1 MPELP
6 EVEITRLS
14 LAPGITGA
22 RVLGARLGKA
32 LRWPLGVELD
42 QLRGATVGAPAR
54 RGKYLWLP
62 LMGGTAAQAS
72 SAAPV
77 AGPPAVEAACHG
89 HAEERD
95 VPGLLIHLGMS
106 GALRFGHELGTP
118 GPHDHFELATDR
130 GLLRLTDPRRFG
142 AVVWSADLALQPAS
156 RLLASLGVEPLGPAF
171 SASVL
176 HAGLAGRRVSIKQA
190 LLAGDVVVGVGNIYC
205 SEALFE
211 ARIDPRTPAHRV
223 GAQRCARLV
232 DAIQSTLL
240 RALAAGGSTLKD
252 FRNAHGMGG
261 EFQLQ
266 ARVYG
271 RAGQPCM
278 TCQRPVTRLLQG
290 QRATFFCAS
299 CQHR

>member
-6 EVEITRLS
+6 EVEITRAS

-22 RVLGARLGKA
+22 RVLGARLGKP
-32 LRWPLGVELD
+32 LRWPLGVAVD
-42 QLRGATVGAPAR
+42 DLRGATVGVPGR

-62 LMGGTAAQAS
+62 LPGGPAPHERPDPQPIDGLR
-72 SAAPV
+72 PV
-77 AGPPAVEAACHG
+77 AG
-89 HAEERD
+89 
-95 VPGLLIHLGMS
+95 LLVHLGMS
-106 GALRFGHELGTP
+106 GSLRFGQDLGPP

-142 AVVWSADLALQPAS
+142 AVVWSPDLTLPPAS
-156 RLLASLGVEPLGPAF
+156 RLLAGLGVEPLSPAF

-176 HAGLAGRRVSIKQA
+176 HQGLAGRRVAIKQA
-190 LLAGDVVVGVGNIYC
+190 LLAGDLVVGVGNIYC

-211 ARIDPRTPAHRV
+211 ARIDPRTPAGRISL
-223 GAQRCARLV
+223 QRCARLV
-232 DAIQSTLL
+232 DAIQATLG

-271 RAGQPCM
+271 RAGLPC
-278 TCQRPVTRLLQG
+278 TACARPVSRLIQG
-290 QRATFFCAS
+290 QRATYFCAA